1 MKTINVVRNRDNIVE
16 LKSDLSSL
24 GADFVLTEE
33 EARASWRE
41 MPRPVLALNC
51 VGGAS
56 ATELCKSLAKDGVH
70 VTYGGMS
77 MRPVLASTSHL
88 IFKVDC
94 ILCLTVCL
102 RSLVHFIFVVIGQKV
117 KRNNGMM

>member
-1 MKTINVVRNRDNIVE
+1 MKTINVVRNRDNIAE
-16 LKSDLSSL
+16 LKSELTSL
-24 GADFVLTEE
+24 GADIVLTEE

-51 VGGAS
+51 VGGSS

-88 IFKVDC
+88 IFKVD
-94 ILCLTVCL
+94 
-102 RSLVHFIFVVIGQKV
+102 
-117 KRNNGMM
+117 